1 MSDINGGTSLKNLYS
16 AYGGEPPPWAAY
28 SYLTNTV
35 WVMKDTSSR
44 LPPPAPPIPPKPPDF
59 GPDFGPDFDI

>member
-1 MSDINGGTSLKNLYS
+1 MGNNSGGTSLKNLYS

-35 WVMKDTSSR
+35 WVSKVTSSR
-44 LPPPAPPIPPKPPDF
+44 LPPVPPKLLGDFSRDF
-59 GPDFGPDFDI
+59 GPDFNSAA